1 MTFFFISEVKSR
13 SKMLKY
19 YINCVVVGDSAVGK
33 TSLLERY
40 TKDTF
45 GPNFFPACYDNYTSN
60 VIIDG
65 ISVNHRTSDI
75 CGQDDYDQL
84 RPLAYPQTDVF
95 LICFSLAK

>member
-1 MTFFFISEVKSR
+1 
-13 SKMLKY
+13 MLKEY
-19 YINCVVVGDSAVGK
+19 VKYAVVGDWAVGK

-45 GPNFFPACYDNYTSN
+45 DPNFFPACYDNYTSN

-65 ISVNHRTSDI
+65 ISVNLSTSDI

-95 LICFSLAK
+95 LICFSLAE